1 VAQEVRKTHLASFH
15 RRTPKLTNR
24 VRGSRYELANPGE
37 PGVGEGYPHLKPIA
51 IELPHW
57 IFEKILLSC
66 KEARR

>member
-1 VAQEVRKTHLASFH
+1 
-15 RRTPKLTNR
+15 
-24 VRGSRYELANPGE
+24 LANPGE